1 MKKLHKLALCALALI
16 GLMAP
21 QAMAK
26 GPKGPKVP
34 VIGIAGIA
42 SYHIPNYIRAQ
53 EILSDQK
60 PEFIKEFQDLAV
72 QISGLQSDDYTG
84 QYKALMDFFP
94 AIEEML
100 KVEPSV
106 STDVVVS
113 YFMIALKTAD
123 GPTTNVSKLVFNAFL
138 TYDAGGDAIAILS
151 EDTLMQKHNLSQKE
165 AQRIRT
171 TLKKLYNTSDSLQ

>member
-1 MKKLHKLALCALALI
+1 MKKLHKLALCALALV
-16 GLMAP
+16 GLLAP
-21 QAMAK
+21 QAMA
-26 GPKGPKVP
+26 KGPKVP

-53 EILSDQK
+53 EILSDQCPK
-60 PEFIKEFQDLAV
+60 FIKQFQTLARQLV
-72 QISGLQSDDYTG
+72 DLQSDDQQG

-113 YFMIALKTAD
+113 YFMISLKTAD
-123 GPTTNVSKLVFNAFL
+123 GTTTNISKLLFNAFQ

-151 EDTLMQKHNLSQKE
+151 EDTLMQKYNMSRQE
-165 AQRIRT
+165 AQRIRNV
-171 TLKKLYNTSDSLQ
+171 LKQLYTSDSLQ